1 MSSVYNSLNLS
12 YVGLPNS
19 VCSAMRVR
27 NALTENNALAA
38 NTALSHVLHL
48 RIYIS
53 EYTKIMQ

>member
-1 MSSVYNSLNLS
+1 
-12 YVGLPNS
+12 
-19 VCSAMRVR
+19 MRVR

-38 NTALSHVLHL
+38 NIALSHVLHL